1 MAKRKV
7 KLTEEQKQRNAEI
20 LSRLEMERQR
30 LIEETRALQQQT
42 KRKPGRKRKKQSNP
56 KYTIT

>member
-7 KLTEEQKQRNAEI
+7 KLTEDQKKQNAEI
-20 LSRLEMERQR
+20 LARLEEERQR

-42 KRKPGRKRKKQSNP
+42 KRKPGRKRKKSQ
-56 KYTIT
+56 IAEMI

>member
-20 LSRLEMERQR
+20 LTRLEMERQR

-42 KRKPGRKRKKQSNP
+42 KRKPGRKRKKHTNP
-56 KYTIT
+56 QYTIT

>member
-42 KRKPGRKRKKQSNP
+42 KRKPGRKRKKALP
-56 KYTIT
+56 KYSIT

>member
-20 LSRLEMERQR
+20 LARLEMERQR

-42 KRKPGRKRKKQSNP
+42 KRKPGRKRKKSTTP
-56 KYTIT
+56 KYSIT